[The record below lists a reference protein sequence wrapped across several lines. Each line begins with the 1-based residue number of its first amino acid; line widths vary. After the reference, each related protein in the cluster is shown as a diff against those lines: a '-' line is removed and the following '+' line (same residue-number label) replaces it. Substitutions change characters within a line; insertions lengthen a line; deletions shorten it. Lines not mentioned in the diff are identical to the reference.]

1 MSNEL
6 IAAVVQAGIVGAG
19 GAGFPT
25 HVKLN
30 AKADTVIINGAECE
44 PLLRVDQQL
53 MALRTEQMLQALD
66 WIVEHVGAQRG
77 VVALKSHYHNAVDAL
92 KAVAACLIGGFLLK
106 PYGMRLEGTAFG
118 GLAVMLGHVF
128 PAFLGFRGGKGILS
142 GFFVALMLDWRVA
155 VLILAVF
162 AVAYFATGYVSLGS
176 VLASA
181 AFGIGFALFYFDNL
195 IVLLCGLAMSL
206 LAIFMHRQ
214 NIARLLKGEERK
226 TDLFKK

>member
-1 MSNEL
+1 MGL
-6 IAAVVQAGIVGAG
+6 FI
-19 GAGFPT
+19 PLT
-25 HVKLN
+25 L
-30 AKADTVIINGAECE
+30 VIGYLLGNLNGAVWVSH
-44 PLLRVDQQL
+44 LLKDDVRTHGSGNAGLTNFVRSYGAHY
-53 MALRTEQMLQALD
+53 AL
-66 WIVEHVGAQRG
+66 
-77 VVALKSHYHNAVDAL
+77 VVVAVDAL
-92 KAVAACLIGGFLLK
+92 KAVAACLIGGFLLN
-106 PYGMRLEGTAFG
+106 PYGMRLEGTALG

-128 PAFLGFRGGKGILS
+128 PVFLGFHGGKGILS

-176 VLASA
+176 VLGSA
-181 AFGIGFALFYFDNL
+181 AFGIGFALFYFSNL

-214 NIARLLKGEERK
+214 NIARLLKGAERK